1 VSLVWL
7 VLHSQS
13 LGGKPWI
20 VSTCR
25 VGGVLTTR
33 LEGVGAAETAEVIA
47 RTEKR
52 ILVSCILRI

>member
-1 VSLVWL
+1 
-7 VLHSQS
+7 

-33 LEGVGAAETAEVIA
+33 FAGVGAAETADVIV

-52 ILVSCILRI
+52 MLVSCILRI